1 MKTTSLRARITAG
14 LLLYAAV
21 LSAALIAVG
30 AFLNDHHERL
40 VWMSLLGDVMVRD
53 LRAAHL
59 PAGELNPPKVRL
71 IDLDSPA
78 AASLPAEVRRLG
90 PGLYDDIDP
99 ENLPYAVLVRDVQGH
114 RMAAL
119 IDISAQRAQERRLAD
134 LLDAV
139 IAGGL
144 ALLMA
149 ATWWL
154 AGRLLRP
161 VSRLVDS
168 VHALDPSRREQRL
181 VPGYRLQEIQVI
193 EAAFNGYLQ
202 RLDGFVLREREFID
216 TASHE
221 LRTPIS
227 VISGAAQLLEAEP
240 LAADGRRALQR
251 IRLTTEAMQDTLA
264 ALLHLAKEPSS
275 PAALAPLALDA
286 WLPDLIADYRPLL
299 EGRPLTLEV
308 GPIEPAAVRVAPA
321 IAAMIFGNLLRN
333 AIEHTQA
340 GRLEVAL
347 RGGVF
352 SIDSRGEPLDAAAVA
367 RLYRSLALAEAG
379 RAQGAGL
386 GLYLVRQLCERLGWV
401 LAYAHSEAGDLQVS
415 LDLHLRNDGGAERP
429 QGSAEPGPAPVG
441 VE

>member
-1 MKTTSLRARITAG
+1 MKTHSLRARITVG

-21 LSAALIAVG
+21 LSAAVIAVG
-30 AFLNDHHERL
+30 AFLNDRHERL

-53 LRAAHL
+53 LRASHL
-59 PAGELNPPKVRL
+59 PAGDVSPPKVRL

-78 AASLPAEVRRLG
+78 AQSLPAKVRRLG

-99 ENLPYAVLVRDVQGH
+99 ENLPYAVLVRNVQGH

-139 IAGGL
+139 VAVGL
-144 ALLMA
+144 GLLMV

-161 VSRLVDS
+161 VSRLVDA
-168 VHALDPSRREQRL
+168 VHALDPSRRDARL
-181 VPGYRLQEIQVI
+181 TPGYQLQEIRTLETAI
-193 EAAFNGYLQ
+193 NNFLQ
-202 RLDGFVLREREFID
+202 RLDGFVLRERAFID

-227 VISGAAQLLEAEP
+227 VIAGAAQVLESER
-240 LAADGRRALQR
+240 LDGDGRRALQR

-264 ALLHLAKEPSS
+264 ALLQLAKEPSPS
-275 PAALAPLALDA
+275 NALAALALEA

-299 EGRPLTLEV
+299 EGRPLTLAV
-308 GPIEPAAVRVAPA
+308 GAIEPASVRVAPA
-321 IAAMIFGNLLRN
+321 VAAMIFGNLLRN
-333 AIEHTQA
+333 AIEHTPA
-340 GRLEVAL
+340 GRLEIGL
-347 RGGVF
+347 REGVF
-352 SIDSRGEPLDAAAVA
+352 SIDSRGEALDAAAVA

-379 RAQGAGL
+379 RAQGAGI
-386 GLYLVRQLCERLGWV
+386 GLYLVRQLCERLGWS
-401 LAYAHSEAGDLQVS
+401 LAYVHSEAGELQVR
-415 LDLHLRNDGGAERP
+415 LDLHPRESNQVKP
-429 QGSAEPGPAPVG
+429 TTN
-441 VE
+441 

>member
-1 MKTTSLRARITAG
+1 MKTNSLRARITVG
-14 LLLYAAV
+14 LLLYAVV

-30 AFLNDHHERL
+30 AFLNDRHERL
-40 VWMSLLGDVMVRD
+40 VWMNLLGDVMVRD
-53 LRAAHL
+53 LKAAHL
-59 PAGELNPPKVRL
+59 PVGNVNPPKVRL

-78 AASLPAEVRRLG
+78 AANLPTKVRRLG

-99 ENLPYAVLVRDVQGH
+99 GNLPYAVLVQDVQGH

-119 IDISAQRAQERRLAD
+119 IDISAQREQERLLGY

-139 IAGGL
+139 VVVGL
-144 ALLMA
+144 GLLMA

-168 VHALDPSRREQRL
+168 VHALDPSRREERL
-181 VPGYRLQEIQVI
+181 APGYRLQEIQAL
-193 EAAFNGYLQ
+193 ELAFNGFLQ

-227 VISGAAQLLEAEP
+227 VIAGAAQLLEAET
-240 LAADGRRALQR
+240 LDAAGRRALGR
-251 IRLTTEAMQDTLA
+251 IRLTTEAMRDTLA
-264 ALLHLAKEPSS
+264 ALLHLAKEPSPLS
-275 PAALAPLALDA
+275 ALEPLELNI

-308 GPIEPAAVRVAPA
+308 GPIEPTSVRMAPA
-321 IAAMIFGNLLRN
+321 IVAIIFGNLVRN
-333 AIEHTQA
+333 AMEHTPA
-340 GRLEVAL
+340 GHLEIAL
-347 RGGVF
+347 RDGIF

-367 RLYRSLALAEAG
+367 RLYRSLALAETG
-379 RAQGAGL
+379 RVPGAGI
-386 GLYLVRQLCERLGWV
+386 GLYLVRQLCERLGWS
-401 LAYAHSEAGDLQVS
+401 LIYAHNEADELQVR
-415 LDLHLRNDGGAERP
+415 LDLNLRRVRTLGDMTTK
-429 QGSAEPGPAPVG
+429 
-441 VE
+441 

>member
-1 MKTTSLRARITAG
+1 MKTTSLRARITTG

-21 LSAALIAVG
+21 LSAALIAAG
-30 AFLNDHHERL
+30 TFLNARHERL

-59 PAGELNPPKVRL
+59 PAGGVNPPKVRL

-78 AASLPAEVRRLG
+78 AASLPADVRRLG
-90 PGLYDDIDP
+90 PGLYDDFDP
-99 ENLPYAVLVRDVQGH
+99 ENLPYAVLVKDVQGH

-119 IDISAQRAQERRLAD
+119 IDISTERAQERRLAY

-139 IAGGL
+139 IVAGL
-144 ALLMA
+144 ALLMV

-161 VSRLVDS
+161 VSCLVDS

-181 VPGYRLQEIQVI
+181 VPGYRLAETKAL
-193 EAAFNGYLQ
+193 ETAFNAYLQ

-227 VISGAAQLLEAEP
+227 VISGAAQVLGAEP
-240 LAADGRRALQR
+240 LTVDGRRALQR
-251 IRLTTEAMQDTLA
+251 IRLTTEAMRDTLA

-275 PAALAPLALDA
+275 LAALTPLALES
-286 WLPDLIADYRPLL
+286 WLPDLIADYWPLL
-299 EGRPLTLEV
+299 DGRPLTLEV
-308 GPIEPAAVRVAPA
+308 GPIEPAAVRVTSA

-340 GRLEVAL
+340 GHLEVSL
-347 RGGVF
+347 RDGVF
-352 SIDSRGEPLDAAAVA
+352 SIDSHGETLDAAAVA
-367 RLYRSLALAEAG
+367 RLYRSLALAEVG
-379 RAQGAGL
+379 RVHGAGL

-401 LAYAHSEAGDLQVS
+401 LRYAHNEAGELQVR
-415 LDLHLRNDGGAERP
+415 LDLHLRNEGGP
-429 QGSAEPGPAPVG
+429 EPTTN
-441 VE
+441 

>member
-21 LSAALIAVG
+21 LSVALIAVG
-30 AFLNDHHERL
+30 AFLNDRHERL

-59 PAGELNPPKVRL
+59 PAGEINPPKVRL

-99 ENLPYAVLVRDVQGH
+99 EDLPYAVLVQDVQGH

-139 IAGGL
+139 VAVGL
-144 ALLMA
+144 GLLMA

-181 VPGYRLQEIQVI
+181 VPGYRLQEIQVL
-193 EAAFNGYLQ
+193 ETAFNGYLQ

-227 VISGAAQLLEAEP
+227 VIAGAAQVLEAEP

-264 ALLHLAKEPSS
+264 ALLHLAKEPSP
-275 PAALAPLALDA
+275 PAALAPLALEG
-286 WLPDLIADYRPLL
+286 WLPDLIADYLPLL

-340 GRLEVAL
+340 GHLEVAL

-379 RAQGAGL
+379 RAHGAGL
-386 GLYLVRQLCERLGWV
+386 GLYLVQQLCERLGWV
-401 LAYAHSEAGDLQVS
+401 LAYAHSEAGELQVR

-429 QGSAEPGPAPVG
+429 QGRAEPGPPPVG
-441 VE
+441 VK